1 MRPMSVFKRSTT
13 FVLATAT
20 AAAVAGLFAA
30 PAFAGATFAGAAPA
44 SATPAG
50 AAPAG
55 ATSASHRPWHITR
68 GRAIVAFAHNITVE
82 DTTAGR
88 RIPCRSSTLKIRL
101 KSGRRLSGANAGKL
115 TSASF
120 GGCTTL
126 NGYSVR
132 VSLGHLPWHL
142 NLASYNAAKGVTTG
156 TLTGLHLAIRVPFLG
171 CTAVADGTSAKAHN
185 GVLAATY
192 SNKTHRLTAL
202 RTGGSLRVYDVRN
215 CYGVINNGDSITL
228 SASYAV
234 RPSLKIT
241 GR

>member
-1 MRPMSVFKRSTT
+1 MSVFKRSST

-30 PAFAGATFAGAAPA
+30 PAFASAGL
-44 SATPAG
+44 G
-50 AAPAG
+50 G
-55 ATSASHRPWHITR
+55 HRPWHISHGGAT
-68 GRAIVAFAHNITVE
+68 VAFARNITVE

-88 RIPCRSSTLKIRL
+88 SIPCLSSTLKIRL
-101 KSGRRLSGANAGKL
+101 KSGRRLSGANAGRL

-120 GGCTTL
+120 GDCTTL
-126 NGYSVR
+126 HGYAIK
-132 VSLGHLPWHL
+132 VSLGYLPWHL

-156 TLTGLHLAIRVPFLG
+156 TLTGLHLTIQVPFLG
-171 CTAVADGTSAKAHN
+171 CSAVVDGTSARAHD

-202 RTGGSLRVYDVRN
+202 QTGGRLRVYDVRN
-215 CYGVINNGDSITL
+215 CFGVISDGDSITL

-241 GR
+241 RR

>member
-1 MRPMSVFKRSTT
+1 MSVFKRSTT

-30 PAFAGATFAGAAPA
+30 PAFAGA
-44 SATPAG
+44 
-50 AAPAG
+50 APAG
-55 ATSASHRPWHITR
+55 HRPWHITR
-68 GRAIVAFAHNITVE
+68 GHSTVAFAHNITVE

-88 RIPCRSSTLKIRL
+88 SIPCRSSTLKIRL

-126 NGYSVR
+126 QGYSIR
-132 VSLGHLPWHL
+132 VSLGYLPWHL

-171 CTAVADGTSAKAHN
+171 CTAVADGTSAKAHD

-202 RTGGSLRVYDVRN
+202 QTGGSLRVYDVRN

-234 RPSLKIT
+234 KPSLKIT